1 MIIKTIIFSSLISL
15 TLSCFTNQIFGDL
28 PNSNIVLPSEIKN
41 HTNCNIFLDTSF
53 KFRNALDLRQ
63 NITATNS
70 TDCCVQC
77 INITNC
83 NYFVFLNV
91 SLSCMM
97 YSNMPSQIFSFENN
111 KGVQS
116 GFYYFY

>member
-1 MIIKTIIFSSLISL
+1 MIIKLIIFSSLISL
-15 TLSCFTNQIFGDL
+15 TLSCFTNQIFGDI
-28 PNSNIVLPSEIKN
+28 PNSNIVLPSQITN
-41 HTNCNIFLDTSF
+41 HTNCNIFLDTGV
-53 KFRNALDLRQ
+53 KFLKALDLRE
-63 NITATNS
+63 NKMATNS

-77 INITNC
+77 ISITNC

-97 YSNMPSQIFSFENN
+97 YSNMPSQISSFENN